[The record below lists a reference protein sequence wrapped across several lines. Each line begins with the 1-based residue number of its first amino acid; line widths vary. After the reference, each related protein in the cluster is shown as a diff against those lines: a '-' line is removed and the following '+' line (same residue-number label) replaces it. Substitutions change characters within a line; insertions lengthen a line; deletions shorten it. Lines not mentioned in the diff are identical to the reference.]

1 MTRTLSRSLLLSVAA
16 LALAACGGKAKPAA
30 PPTEAGDTG
39 GAATDDPPA
48 ETPPADR
55 VCCESFGYGAQMV
68 PCCQSYAWTT
78 AAECTVP
85 PGLVGGGKQVVA
97 DDKCGS

>member
-1 MTRTLSRSLLLSVAA
+1 MSRSLLLSIAA
-16 LALAACGGKAKPAA
+16 LALAACGGKARPAA

-39 GAATDDPPA
+39 GAATAGDPPA
-48 ETPPADR
+48 ETAPADR

-85 PGLVGGGKQVVA
+85 PGMVGGGKQVVA